1 MGPRTPYR
9 GESPRDEGPAG
20 AGAGSLRIAE
30 VARRSGVP
38 AKTIRFYEAA
48 GVVPAPERAPNGYR
62 RYGET
67 AVRRL
72 RLVGRLRRLGLP
84 LATAGEV
91 AGRAFAAECRD
102 YVRDVGEVLDARCAA
117 IDRRVAELLALRAEL
132 TALAGATR
140 AAVAVAP
147 DTGRRVVECELLPGG
162 GRASAGSRSGAQVGS
177 GRPGR
182 LAIRRA
188 LAYRRAYPAPS
199 GPAPARPAGL
209 AGRAG
214 GAGPGH
220 RGRALDAAHRAD
232 ADGVDARRHERP
244 RPALSREL
252 PEGHSGRGGGRPISQ
267 IWSDS
272 TVALPSRAKRRT
284 RSTSSPGSW

>member
-9 GESPRDEGPAG
+9 GQSPRDEGPAG

-91 AGRAFAAECRD
+91 AGRAFEAECRD
-102 YVRDVGEVLDARCAA
+102 YVRDVGDVLDAQCAV

-132 TALAGATR
+132 AALAGAAR
-140 AAVAVAP
+140 VAAAPAP
-147 DTGRRVVECELLPGG
+147 DSGRRVAECDSCP
-162 GRASAGSRSGAQVGS
+162 VVD
-177 GRPGR
+177 
-182 LAIRRA
+182 
-188 LAYRRAYPAPS
+188 
-199 GPAPARPAGL
+199 GPAP
-209 AGRAG
+209 
-214 GAGPGH
+214 GAGV
-220 RGRALDAAHRAD
+220 AVEA
-232 ADGVDARRHERP
+232 GVELEAELAELEVSGAR
-244 RPALSREL
+244 
-252 PEGHSGRGGGRPISQ
+252 
-267 IWSDS
+267 
-272 TVALPSRAKRRT
+272 
-284 RSTSSPGSW
+284 

>member
-9 GESPRDEGPAG
+9 GEPPGTRAPPGP
-20 AGAGSLRIAE
+20 GSLRIAE

-91 AGRAFAAECRD
+91 AGRAFASECRD
-102 YVRDVGEVLDARCAA
+102 YVRDVGEVLDAQCAA

-132 TALAGATR
+132 AALAGATR
-140 AAVAVAP
+140 
-147 DTGRRVVECELLPGG
+147 GRGGGGSGHGAEGGGVRLLPGG
-162 GRASAGSRSGAQVGS
+162 GRASAGSRSGTES
-177 GRPGR
+177 GVV
-182 LAIRRA
+182 
-188 LAYRRAYPAPS
+188 
-199 GPAPARPAGL
+199 
-209 AGRAG
+209 GRAG
-214 GAGPGH
+214 
-220 RGRALDAAHRAD
+220 
-232 ADGVDARRHERP
+232 
-244 RPALSREL
+244 
-252 PEGHSGRGGGRPISQ
+252 
-267 IWSDS
+267 
-272 TVALPSRAKRRT
+272 
-284 RSTSSPGSW
+284 